1 MKRIRHKIKK
11 TALAGIK
18 VALCLIIL
26 DLAILLAG
34 LMQGASGE
42 GSAHWSAF
50 WRIQLEVLMWLFR

>member
-1 MKRIRHKIKK
+1 MTRIRHKIKK
-11 TALAGIK
+11 SAMAGVK

-34 LMQGASGE
+34 LMQIASGD
-42 GSAHWSAF
+42 GSGHWNAF